1 MPSPPPEL
9 LCSELPRSSTSAF
22 TKRARFAYAA
32 IVAINKIPL
41 KGNCDDAIKR
51 RMALAWDGIRAWVA
65 FIFTTRVAGLPE
77 SNPDRAPALEA
88 LVQILQ
94 FYISNSVLYKL
105 LLRDISTHELAAR
118 LWIEWGSTKGSSDSD
133 TFKDFKPVTAM
144 FIGFMFQCDEKLWW
158 PWFTRVQEITGPLQ
172 KRPLVVSVWPFGI
185 RICLGKTSAGT

>member
-1 MPSPPPEL
+1 MIAFSASWDLDEYDIPPKIVL
-9 LCSELPRSSTSAF
+9 DICLHHLQSSYVPRSSTSAF

-32 IVAINKIPL
+32 IVAISGVPL
-41 KGNCDDAIKR
+41 GGNCDGAIER
-51 RMALAWDGIRAWVA
+51 GMALAWDGIRAWAA

-94 FYISNSVLYKL
+94 FYISHSVLHKL

-133 TFKDFKPVTAM
+133 TFKDFKPVTYDVSTQLKA
-144 FIGFMFQCDEKLWW
+144 IDAFQAKAVRKIRL
-158 PWFTRVQEITGPLQ
+158 L
-172 KRPLVVSVWPFGI
+172 RPVKSG
-185 RICLGKTSAGT
+185 C